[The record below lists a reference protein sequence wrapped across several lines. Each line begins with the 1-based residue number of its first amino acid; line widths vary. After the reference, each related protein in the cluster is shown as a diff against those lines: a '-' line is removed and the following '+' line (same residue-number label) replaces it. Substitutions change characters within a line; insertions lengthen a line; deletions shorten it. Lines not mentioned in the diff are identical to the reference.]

1 MIVHIAVPVHYL
13 RCKVWTDETRDWSVV
28 HEVILLDL
36 ARTCLTLDALCE
48 DTLLPRQ
55 VVIAAL
61 ARLMRHKLVEV
72 ASAAGCVFFGA
83 STSGAELRGVVS
95 AGAEDI
101 PIITGVLRACRHIND
116 HQKRLFM
123 RYRHTDGVALAAAKA
138 ASAPPRLPDRAG
150 RAAAG
155 G

>member
-61 ARLMRHKLVEV
+61 ARLMRHKTR
-72 ASAAGCVFFGA
+72 G
-83 STSGAELRGVVS
+83 SGLGRRVRILRGQHLGCG
-95 AGAEDI
+95 AGA
-101 PIITGVLRACRHIND
+101 RR
-116 HQKRLFM
+116 
-123 RYRHTDGVALAAAKA
+123 
-138 ASAPPRLPDRAG
+138 
-150 RAAAG
+150 
-155 G
+155 